1 MATLPSNTFANP
13 LVSFY
18 GPGGGGGAGS
28 TLQSPASIIA
38 DVAGDSQLSIISAV
52 GGVADLAVNGATS
65 ATVTLTAAGG
75 TGAVVSVQGVPNNN
89 LLLGNINMMTIGDGV
104 LRIGTG
110 LGVGGT
116 PTSTMATFDM
126 AGNNAVL
133 TNPGLAGSVQ
143 TGSPV
148 TISNHTHPETN
159 IVISPI
165 APSFGLSGSSVIS
178 NTITSGGSLS
188 IGSSNA
194 TPGIVNLLDVG
205 AGTGEVIVGGNGG
218 TGIVMKGSS
227 SNAAAVISTDRTTGN
242 LGVLTI
248 GNVGTIPQLQFS
260 DSGVSSLVPLS
271 TGLGVTFTA
280 KGNISLNA
288 GASNIIQYATASQSG
303 NAALGNGAA
312 GTISGTT
319 SATVPGGQGLYT
331 VFITAPSDG
340 QAAQV
345 SCVAYWNGTT
355 WQGGAT
361 GNPAYRINPA
371 ADFTYLTL
379 LNTSG
384 NPMVGTWTS
393 NVAQILGTYS

>member
-13 LVSFY
+13 LVPFY

-28 TLQSPASIIA
+28 TLQSPAAIIA
-38 DVAGDSQLSIISAV
+38 DVAGDSQLAIISAV

-75 TGAVVSVQGVPNNN
+75 SGSVVSVQGVPNTN
-89 LLLGNINMMTIGDGV
+89 LLLDNINIMTIGDSV

-110 LGVGGT
+110 LGAGGT
-116 PTSTMATFDM
+116 PTSTMASFDM
-126 AGNNAVL
+126 AGNNVLL

-205 AGTGEVIVGGNGG
+205 AGTGQVIVGGNGG
-218 TGIVMKGSS
+218 TGIVLKPSPN
-227 SNAAAVISTDRTTGN
+227 NAAAAICTDRGTGA

-248 GNVGTIPQLQFS
+248 GNVSTIPQIQCS
-260 DSGVSSLVPLS
+260 DSGVAVLAPLS
-271 TGLGVTFTA
+271 TALGTLFTA

-288 GASNIIQYATASQSG
+288 GSSNIIQYATASQSG
-303 NAALGNGAA
+303 NAALANGAA
-312 GTISGTT
+312 GQIVGTT
-319 SATVPGGQGLYT
+319 SGTVPGGQGLYT

-361 GNPAYRINPA
+361 GNPAFRINPA